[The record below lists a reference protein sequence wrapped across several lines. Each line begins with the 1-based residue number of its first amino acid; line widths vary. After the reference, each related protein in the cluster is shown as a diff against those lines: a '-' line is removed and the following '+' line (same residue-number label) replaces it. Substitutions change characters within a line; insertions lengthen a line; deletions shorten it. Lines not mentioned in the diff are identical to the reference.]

1 MTQISAY
8 RCRQIFDGYQ
18 LHRDATL
25 VLRDGRVLGIGAAP
39 DAVPVH
45 DLGDG
50 ILAPG
55 LVDLQVNGG
64 GGQMLNDGPSPERIA
79 HIAAAHLRL
88 GTTSI
93 LPTLITAPPEMTT
106 QAIAAART
114 AGGLGL
120 HLEGP
125 HLDPR
130 RKGAHRAAFIREMSD
145 EDCQAL
151 CDAAG
156 DLSVLMVT
164 LAPETVR
171 PDQAHALRRAGVVV
185 SLGHSDCSYE
195 AALAMQARC
204 ATHLFNAMSQLGN
217 RAPGL
222 VGAVLDSGALWSGL
236 IADGVHVAPATI
248 RAALRA
254 KTGPGQIFLVSDAMA
269 TVGSQIRSFTLDGR
283 VILRGA
289 DRLTLE
295 DGTTLAGADVDLL
308 TCVRVMRD
316 QVGLSEVEALRMA
329 TLFPAQAIGQE
340 AHIGTLAE
348 GAQADMIYL
357 RDDHLTQVWKSGEP
371 QLAKSTAT

>member
-1 MTQISAY
+1 M
-8 RCRQIFDGYQ
+8 
-18 LHRDATL
+18 
-25 VLRDGRVLGIGAAP
+25 GIAPAPAGAI
-39 DAVPVH
+39 VH

-64 GGQMLNDGPSPERIA
+64 GGQMLNDGPTADRIA
-79 HIAAAHLRL
+79 HIADAHLRL
-88 GTTSI
+88 GTTTI
-93 LPTLITAPPEMTT
+93 LPTLITAPAQMTT
-106 QAIAAART
+106 QAIEAAQA

-130 RKGAHRAAFIREMSD
+130 RKGAHRAAFIRHMSD
-145 EDCQAL
+145 EDCQTL
-151 CDAAG
+151 CDAAAG
-156 DLSVLMVT
+156 LGVLMVT

-171 PDQAHALRRAGVVV
+171 PDQAEALRKAGVIV

-254 KTGPGQIFLVSDAMA
+254 KTGPGRIFLVSDAMA
-269 TVGSQIRSFTLDGR
+269 TVGSQITSFTLDGR
-283 VILRGA
+283 KILRGS

-308 TCVRVMRD
+308 SCVRFIRD
-316 QVGLSEVEALRMA
+316 TVGIDGIEALRMA

-340 AHIGTLAE
+340 AHIGTLVA
-348 GAQADMIYL
+348 GARADMIFL
-357 RDDHLTQVWKSGEP
+357 RDDHLAQVWKSGVA
-371 QLAKSTAT
+371 QT

>member
-8 RCRQIFDGYQ
+8 RSSRIFDGYEC
-18 LHRDATL
+18 HTDATL
-25 VLRDGRVLGIGAAP
+25 LVRDGRILGIAPPPNGAIL
-39 DAVPVH
+39 H

-79 HIAAAHLRL
+79 HIANAHLQL

-93 LPTLITAPPEMTT
+93 LPTLITAPPQLTT
-106 QAIAAART
+106 QAIAAAKA

-130 RKGAHRAAFIREMSD
+130 RNGAHRADFIRPLTD
-145 EDCQAL
+145 GDCREL
-151 CDAAG
+151 CEAAAE
-156 DLSVLMVT
+156 LRVLMVT
-164 LAPETVR
+164 LAPETVS
-171 PDQAHALRRAGVVV
+171 PDQADALRQAGVIV
-185 SLGHSDCSYE
+185 SLGHSDCSYDD
-195 AALAMQARC
+195 ALAMRAHC

-217 RAPGL
+217 REPGL
-222 VGAVLDSGALWSGL
+222 VGAALDSGALWAGL

-254 KTGPGQIFLVSDAMA
+254 KAGPARIFLVSDAMA
-269 TVGSQIRSFTLDGR
+269 TVGAQITSFTLDGR
-283 VILRGA
+283 TILRGE

-295 DGTTLAGADVDLL
+295 DGVTLAGADVDLL
-308 TCVRVMRD
+308 GCVRLMRD
-316 QVGLSEVEALRMA
+316 DVGIDEIEALRMA
-329 TLFPAQAIGQE
+329 TLYPAQTIGQE
-340 AHIGTLAE
+340 DHVGTLAA
-348 GAQADMIYL
+348 GAQADMIFL
-357 RDDHLTQVWKSGEP
+357 QDDRLAQVWKSGVA
-371 QLAKSTAT
+371 QK